1 LFTNIHNHEKLT
13 NFVFKENRSM
23 MKNRVENK
31 NEAYKL
37 AIRLK
42 ALGALWS
49 YSPDVLDSLP
59 ESLLIEEALR
69 YGDVP
74 EIKMIFS
81 LYPLKL
87 VRQIW
92 REKLIPDQRIYGH
105 NVYLASIFFNIENPK
120 RYILPL
126 QKKLSRYE
134 RIKKFT
140 A

>member
-1 LFTNIHNHEKLT
+1 
-13 NFVFKENRSM
+13 
-23 MKNRVENK
+23 MKNQAEYC
-31 NEAYKL
+31 NEVYNL

-42 ALGALWS
+42 SLGALWS
-49 YSPDVLDSLP
+49 YSVDALKSMP
-59 ESLLIEEALR
+59 ENLLIEEALR

-74 EIKMIFS
+74 EIMMVFK

-87 VRQIW
+87 VRQVW
-92 REKLIPDQRIYGH
+92 REKMIPDQRIYGH

-134 RIKKFT
+134 RIRKLT